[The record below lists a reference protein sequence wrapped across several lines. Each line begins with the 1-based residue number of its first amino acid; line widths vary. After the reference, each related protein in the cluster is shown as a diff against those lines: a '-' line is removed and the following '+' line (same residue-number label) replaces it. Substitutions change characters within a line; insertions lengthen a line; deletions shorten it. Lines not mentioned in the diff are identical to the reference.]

1 METQQI
7 PEEAQIIEEAQ
18 IPAPETEEQE
28 NALSEKDGEIE
39 ALKKELDESSQ
50 RLLGISVALN
60 ETQTK
65 LALLL
70 AGVAK
75 EKLSEA
81 VSLTSVLCKSGKSP
95 AEAASEIV
103 AAYPHLKAV
112 QREIPQFSAG
122 SSGANDGFSAVR
134 RIFSGK

>member
-1 METQQI
+1 METQTRQI
-7 PEEAQIIEEAQ
+7 LEGAQ
-18 IPAPETEEQE
+18 IPAPETEEQGNTLPE
-28 NALSEKDGEIE
+28 KNSETQ

-50 RLLGISVALN
+50 RLLGMSVALN
-60 ETQTK
+60 EAETK

-81 VSLTSVLCKSGKSP
+81 VSLTSVLCKSGRSP
-95 AEAASEIV
+95 AEAASDIV

-122 SSGANDGFSAVR
+122 SSGTNDGFSAVR
-134 RIFSGK
+134 KIFSGK